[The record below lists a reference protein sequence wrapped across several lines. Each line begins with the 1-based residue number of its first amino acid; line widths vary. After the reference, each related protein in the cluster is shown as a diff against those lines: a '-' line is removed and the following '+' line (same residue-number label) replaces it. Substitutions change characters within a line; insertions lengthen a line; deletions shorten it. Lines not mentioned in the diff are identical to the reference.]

1 LDTLVSPAK
10 TAESIDGPFRVWPE
24 FGAHWRHLVN
34 ALEGTMRGDAVLYK
48 ITLTTCCYYRRFC
61 ATM

>member
-34 ALEGTMRGDAVLYK
+34 ALEGTMRGDAVDLV
-48 ITLTTCCYYRRFC
+48 
-61 ATM
+61 